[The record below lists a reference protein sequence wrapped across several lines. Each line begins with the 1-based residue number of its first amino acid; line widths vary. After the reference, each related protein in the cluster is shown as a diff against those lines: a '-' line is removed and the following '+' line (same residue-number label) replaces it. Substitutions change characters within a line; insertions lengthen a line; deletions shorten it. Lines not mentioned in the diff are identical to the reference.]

1 MRLLTLSTT
10 LALALVMALASAVLA
25 GNQRPYRASFTATA
39 VNVEQRCGPNALT
52 LGFAISGTG
61 THTGRF
67 TATGSNCTEF
77 TLLTEAVNIWDGIIV
92 LTAADGSTL
101 TFSSVGSQDAP
112 AGGTAVAH
120 QTLTVESGTGRFAD
134 ADGVLDLTAIIDF
147 TQIANGI
154 VTTSGTATGWVSY

>member
-10 LALALVMALASAVLA
+10 IAVALIMALALSVSA
-25 GNQRPYRASFTATA
+25 GNQRPFKASFTATGVDVA
-39 VNVEQRCGPNALT
+39 QRCGANALT
-52 LGFAISGTG
+52 LGFAISGTA

-77 TLLTEAVNIWDGIIV
+77 TLLTEAVDIWDGIIV
-92 LTAADGSTL
+92 LTAADGSTM
-101 TFSSVGSQDAP
+101 TFSSMGSQDAP

-134 ADGVLDLTAIIDF
+134 AEGVLDLIAIIDF

-154 VTTSGTATGWVSY
+154 VTTSGTVSGWLSY